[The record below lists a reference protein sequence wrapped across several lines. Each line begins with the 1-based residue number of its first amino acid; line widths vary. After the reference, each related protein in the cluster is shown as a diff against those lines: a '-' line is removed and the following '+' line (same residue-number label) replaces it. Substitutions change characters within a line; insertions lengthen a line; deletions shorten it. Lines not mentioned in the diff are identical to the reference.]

1 MKLRPVM
8 VETCEMNSR
17 MSAFFRLIFHVS
29 SVADADN
36 SSVDKA
42 TRRHHLTLTMGER
55 ANAGSVSL
63 LDPGSLRYGNGQKK
77 STSFSLHLD
86 SSATR
91 GANLVKKS
99 GVIHGNANGHPIHG
113 NDYITRLQTS
123 AGDG

>member
-29 SVADADN
+29 SAADADN

-55 ANAGSVSL
+55 YTQLDEFTGSREATVWERSKKTARSL
-63 LDPGSLRYGNGQKK
+63 LDS
-77 STSFSLHLD
+77 ST
-86 SSATR
+86 AC
-91 GANLVKKS
+91 
-99 GVIHGNANGHPIHG
+99 
-113 NDYITRLQTS
+113 
-123 AGDG
+123 